1 MAEREVG
8 RSAAGCVQF
17 GDGIVSAINFSI
29 QLEKK
34 PHPAGDRPIHQGCQW
49 NRRRPIVRCRSPIS
63 AYVRGTRITS
73 RLARIKSATQEP
85 T

>member
-17 GDGIVSAINFSI
+17 GDGIVSAINFSV

-34 PHPAGDRPIHQGCQW
+34 PHPAGDRPIH
-49 NRRRPIVRCRSPIS
+49 
-63 AYVRGTRITS
+63 
-73 RLARIKSATQEP
+73 
-85 T
+85 